1 MLRTCPITTATRL
14 SCPCFRSY
22 LNIFREGLEIT
33 IITNDPD
40 YNLFSDSDNNIILE
54 LIVRMRKAGMNVVP
68 KNDTDQC
75 FAVIDD
81 EIIWYGGINLLG
93 KEDIR
98 DNLIRIKDD
107 EIAVEL
113 LEKTIVK

>member
-1 MLRTCPITTATRL
+1 M
-14 SCPCFRSY
+14 
-22 LNIFREGLEIT
+22 EIT

-54 LIVRMRKAGMNVVP
+54 LIARMRKAGMNVVL

-75 FAVIDD
+75 YAVIDD

-98 DNLIRIKDD
+98 DNLIRIKDNK
-107 EIAVEL
+107 IAVEL
-113 LEKTIVK
+113 IEKDYIGS

>member
-1 MLRTCPITTATRL
+1 
-14 SCPCFRSY
+14 
-22 LNIFREGLEIT
+22 
-33 IITNDPD
+33 
-40 YNLFSDSDNNIILE
+40 
-54 LIVRMRKAGMNVVP
+54 MRKAGTNVVL

-113 LEKTIVK
+113 LEKSVSAETD